1 MRGEEQRDEADDGDH
16 QEEVES
22 EPCRQSSAREF
33 FDSGGNVPK
42 RQGHQVVRKIR
53 VLRQQLSSFDR
64 SLRRLASMVGQL
76 NGRIER
82 RRKPR
87 SGSRRP
93 LSAKARI
100 SLKLHG
106 KYIGYLRHLKPRQ
119 KAQVRKIREAK
130 GVKAAIARAKGLA

>member
-1 MRGEEQRDEADDGDH
+1 M
-16 QEEVES
+16 
-22 EPCRQSSAREF
+22 
-33 FDSGGNVPK
+33 PK
-42 RQGHQVVRKIR
+42 RHGKQVVRKIR
-53 VLRQQLSSFDR
+53 VLRRHLSAFDR
-64 SLRRLASMVGQL
+64 SLRRLASMLGQL

-93 LSAKARI
+93 LSPKARA

-119 KAQVRKIREAK
+119 KAQVRKVREAK
-130 GVKAAIARAKGLA
+130 GVRAAIQRAMSTARSPRG